1 MKKKMIMTYNEKH
14 FEKDLNQHLNNRL
27 QSLTV
32 WQNHTLDF
40 LIRYLLASNEK
51 EQLPHCNAFLHI
63 LVKIR
68 FNLESVGFLLP
79 LMFDDYRYKTSVNLI
94 YRSLVD
100 DIINSYYLFCTIVLD
115 DPDQH
120 ALDNEL
126 SILHKEYV
134 LSVIKGIKADFEFEK
149 FVDEL
154 KDAPHG
160 HEINVEEEFK
170 QANPDLVGIDG
181 NWKKNQEI
189 RATTHPILSKELNQ
203 GKSNIFISESKKL
216 EFIRKRGVQTHH
228 NIEALFKYLSQY
240 QHFSPKA
247 HDLLNSHIE
256 FDINVYQRCLG
267 ELLMLLDQLMQFLEL
282 HQKAELKEEWDALAP
297 LVFDSFSDK

>member
-1 MKKKMIMTYNEKH
+1 MTYNEKH
-14 FEKDLNQHLNNRL
+14 FNEKLNRHLNSRL
-27 QSLTV
+27 QSLKV

-40 LIRYLLASNEK
+40 LIKYLLASNNK
-51 EQLPHCNAFLHI
+51 EQLLHCQAFLHI
-63 LVKIR
+63 LTKMR
-68 FNLESVGFLLP
+68 FNLESAGLLLP

-115 DPDQH
+115 DPNQY

-126 SILHKEYV
+126 RILHKEYV

-149 FVDEL
+149 FVNEL
-154 KDAPHG
+154 KNAPHG
-160 HEINVEEEFK
+160 PEIDVEGEFK

-181 NWKKNQEI
+181 NWMKNQDI
-189 RATTHPILSKELNQ
+189 RATSHPILSKELNH
-203 GKSNIFISESKKL
+203 GSATSFISESKKL
-216 EFIRKRGVQTHH
+216 EFIRKRGVHTHH

-282 HQKAELKEEWDALAP
+282 HQKTELKREWDALAP
-297 LVFDSFSDK
+297 MVFDSFSDQ